1 MQVSEGSVVTTADG
15 NFPSLECEYT
25 AEGFDDYEQ
34 QIRGCNK
41 MQSVTMEQGE
51 TLCYDQI
58 VYDDVRVEPTEYTGL
73 TLHIKETTA
82 STVVER
88 GHTIIRIEDE
98 DCKFYL

>member
-1 MQVSEGSVVTTADG
+1 MKVVLSVVTTAGG
-15 NFPSLECEYT
+15 NFPSLECEFT
-25 AEGFDDYEQ
+25 AEDFDDYEQ